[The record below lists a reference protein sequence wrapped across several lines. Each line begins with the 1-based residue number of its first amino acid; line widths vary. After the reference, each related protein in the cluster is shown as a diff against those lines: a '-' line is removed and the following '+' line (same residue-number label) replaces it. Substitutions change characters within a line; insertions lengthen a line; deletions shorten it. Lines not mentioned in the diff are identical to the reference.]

1 MQEHHITHEMLRKA
15 AGLGPCK
22 RNGYEGLLDLA
33 RTCLLGC
40 QPIVG
45 PKQMFF
51 GWWKGRTIKANTW
64 TAQSRWLERC
74 LQDAHIL
81 VGDWF
86 RSH

>member
-15 AGLGPCK
+15 AGWAPVKEMVMKASLTWLGHV
-22 RNGYEGLLDLA
+22 A
-33 RTCLLGC
+33 RMSTNRR
-40 QPIVG
+40 

-64 TAQSRWLERC
+64 TAQSRRLERC